1 MSYDET
7 ENRIGE
13 VLIRQFHA
21 TENFTKGKLPYFV
34 MSSFQHQLSVE
45 DKQVWKLPKNA

>member
-13 VLIRQFHA
+13 VLIRQFFV

-34 MSSFQHQLSVE
+34 TSNLQHQLSE
-45 DKQVWKLPKNA
+45 QDSH